1 MPEYSFIPRIFP
13 LGVILLDF
21 LFLLVAIPI
30 EALILN
36 RRLKF
41 DKRTSSFYAICINLF
56 SSVIGWII
64 FFFTEP
70 ILPVR
75 FKSELIDYIFF
86 NQIRYAYNIQTLI
99 ILTAFIIFFAT
110 FLVKYLLL
118 KLLLMSL
125 SEPGKNEPEEP
136 QPMLKRNSR
145 RNYKSKLQNTNVITS
160 LLIGNALSY
169 SLIVMILFIRAAY
182 V

>member
-1 MPEYSFIPRIFP
+1 MPEYFFIPRIFP

-30 EALILN
+30 EAFILN

-64 FFFTEP
+64 FFFMEP
-70 ILPVR
+70 MLPVR
-75 FKSELIDYIFF
+75 FKSELIDYLFF

-118 KLLLMSL
+118 RVMLILL
-125 SEPGKNEPEEP
+125 SEPGKNEPES
-136 QPMLKRNSR
+136 QPIIKRNSR

-182 V
+182 I